1 MRRVTTENPSAALKA
16 NGAEHEQDPQLEVKV
31 TAHSTEGKGEAGT
44 QEALAKA
51 CPVGSSQARLGP
63 GYKQPA

>member
-1 MRRVTTENPSAALKA
+1 MEQNTRRLP
-16 NGAEHEQDPQLEVKV
+16 HLEVKV
-31 TAHSTEGKGEAGT
+31 TAHSTEGKGEGDI

-51 CPVGSSQARLGP
+51 CPVGFSQARLSS